1 MEPRET
7 PVKTHTNNRAGWPIR
22 VLSLSI
28 GVREPAG
35 VSFRS
40 QSWRTCLIRVP
51 GAVEVSNVRLPGP
64 VSLDFPLEDP
74 SLWTEGTWYAW
85 SAQRPL
91 TSYTV
96 GLGESCTECQREP

>member
-28 GVREPAG
+28 GVREPAA
-35 VSFRS
+35 VSIRS

-51 GAVEVSNVRLPGP
+51 GAVEVSNVRPPDPFPSTFRSKTHRCGRRVRGTPG
-64 VSLDFPLEDP
+64 VH
-74 SLWTEGTWYAW
+74 
-85 SAQRPL
+85 SAP
-91 TSYTV
+91 
-96 GLGESCTECQREP
+96 